1 MNDSLLEYKLDLV
14 AAHLGVYRIDEVAAV
29 MRRQHTNPDDG
40 RIVDVID
47 FYPEWNAFGTYGKL
61 KLCHEYMDEDWR
73 RQRFEKYAGVAIND
87 LPLYESQQALSRRFG
102 QPHRCETAV
111 RPFRLMV
118 QPRTDDNGNYA
129 KTLILRYLTSPK
141 ARQGRVAQP
150 APTAVAQPAA
160 NGHTANGSTPNGSQ
174 QRPPAPNQKIHAD
187 QMLAEAG
194 VNVHAPAAKSAAGV
208 TPAEWLQ
215 RASQATD
222 PFDFDTCVARGLY
235 VGNAAYFETADHAEK
250 ARTGL
255 FGEWNGAAAAYLAG
269 LKKYVIVRT
278 DLQAAGEPGTAVFA
292 QAKSAALVAFRQVVD
307 GVAA

>member
-29 MRRQHTNPDDG
+29 MRRQHVAPEDG

-47 FYPEWNAFGTYGKL
+47 FYPEWNAFGTYGKM
-61 KLCHEYMDEDWR
+61 KLCHEYLDEEW
-73 RQRFEKYAGVAIND
+73 QVKRFEKYAGVTLD
-87 LPLYESQQALSRRFG
+87 SLPIYDGQTALVRRFG
-102 QPHRCETAV
+102 QTHRCETAV

-118 QPRTDDNGNYA
+118 QPRTDDNGNNA
-129 KTLILRYLTSPK
+129 KTLILRYLASPK
-141 ARQGRVAQP
+141 ARQGRMAQP
-150 APTAVAQPAA
+150 QPTAVTQPAA
-160 NGHTANGSTPNGSQ
+160 NGQAASGPTPNGSP
-174 QRPPAPNQKIHAD
+174 QRPLAPNQKIHAD

-194 VNVHAPAAKSAAGV
+194 VNIHAPAAKSAAGV
-208 TPAEWLQ
+208 TPAEWLE
-215 RASQATD
+215 RARVATD

-235 VGNAAYFETADHAEK
+235 VGNATYFETADHAEK